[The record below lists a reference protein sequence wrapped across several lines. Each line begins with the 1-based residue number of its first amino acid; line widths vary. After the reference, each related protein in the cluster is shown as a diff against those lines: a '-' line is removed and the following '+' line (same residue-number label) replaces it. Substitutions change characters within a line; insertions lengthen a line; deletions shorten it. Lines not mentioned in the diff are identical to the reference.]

1 MGDNLAADLLAA
13 YAVQLP
19 LFAVCLVGLGVALAR
34 WRRHPRV
41 SLAAAAGLL
50 VLLAA
55 AAAEPVVTLWL
66 PRALIHQGRHIAEVG
81 PVMQKAEAARYAVA
95 AVGVVLLLMAVF
107 AGRPRGG
114 AGGAETDGAGRWSTG

>member
-19 LFAVCLVGLGVALAR
+19 LLAVYLVGLGVALAR

-41 SLAAAAGLL
+41 SLVAAAGLL

-55 AAAEPVVTLWL
+55 AASEPMVTLWL
-66 PRALIHQGRHIAEVG
+66 PRALIHQGRDIAEVG
-81 PVMQKAEAARYAVA
+81 SVMRKAESARYAVA
-95 AVGVVLLLMAVF
+95 AVGMVLLLMAVF

-114 AGGAETDGAGRWSTG
+114 ADGTETNGTGQWNTG